1 MRGVFPTSEPR
12 VLKDKHYRLT
22 LRQGGAVCDAIYF
35 NGVEQELPPPPW
47 DVGFNIL
54 RNDFRG
60 RVSLQMNV
68 RAIRATEA

>member
-1 MRGVFPTSEPR
+1 M
-12 VLKDKHYRLT
+12 LKDKHYRLT

-35 NGVEQELPPPPW
+35 NGAEKGLPPTPW
-47 DVGFNIL
+47 DVAFTIL

-68 RAIRATEA
+68 KALRSAEAS